1 MWFIAHASILQFYET
16 DIFQGFGFGELN
28 GSLWTISVVI
38 QFYILT
44 PFIYYFLK
52 NSSKEKLIL
61 FIFFFLTINILN
73 SFFNDR
79 STFFLKLLSNSFAP
93 WLYMF
98 VVGAMVYKSKK
109 ILNII
114 IKIPYFIGISL
125 LLIFYFLTKDYG
137 WGNDINP
144 IVFFL
149 IVVLLVKFAYM
160 RLSFLKELKGIDIS
174 YGIYIFHMPVFNYLK
189 YKNFGQYEIIIFG
202 FLITLL
208 FSLISW
214 FIVEKPFLKSKKYSL
229 RDC

>member
-202 FLITLL
+202 FLLTLL